1 MVNQR
6 ALSVG
11 FDDSTTRKRRM
22 NIAELEHARREF
34 DTEENVSR

>member
-1 MVNQR
+1 MFNQR

-22 NIAELEHARREF
+22 NIAGTRGFSA
-34 DTEENVSR
+34 